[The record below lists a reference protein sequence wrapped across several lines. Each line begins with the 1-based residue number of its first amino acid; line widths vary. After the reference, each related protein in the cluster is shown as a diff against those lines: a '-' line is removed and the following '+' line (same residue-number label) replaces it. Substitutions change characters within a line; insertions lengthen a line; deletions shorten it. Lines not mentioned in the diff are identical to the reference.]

1 VHASLE
7 ISGEGFSCHLTL
19 LGVLLKKILFVL
31 ISSLALTFPA
41 FATSYPLTI
50 KDDLDRNVVI
60 KAEPKRIIALLPS
73 HTETV
78 YALGA
83 GSSMVGRDAYSDFP
97 AQVLELPK
105 VGDLYNP
112 NIEAIVAL
120 KPDLVL
126 NSEYGELTPKLE
138 KAGITVWSGS
148 AQTFD
153 DVFETIT
160 VMGKILNREA
170 SATSLNAKMKA
181 DIREI
186 ETVIKAVKKVSVYY
200 EIDPTPYTVGPSS
213 YLGVL
218 IAKAGGA
225 NIIPKDL
232 GDFPK
237 ISPELVVKANPS
249 CIIGTSQAEAS
260 KRPGWAN
267 LNAILNNRVFQL
279 TPEQDNLVSRPG
291 PRIAQGLR
299 VLAKILHPGLFR

>member
-1 VHASLE
+1 M
-7 ISGEGFSCHLTL
+7 
-19 LGVLLKKILFVL
+19 KKILFVL
-31 ISSLALTFPA
+31 ISSFMLVAPA

-50 KDDLDRNVVI
+50 KDDLNRNVVI
-60 KAEPKRIIALLPS
+60 KSEPKRIIALLPS

-112 NIEAIVAL
+112 NVEAILAL

-138 KAGITVWSGS
+138 QAGVTVWAGS

-186 ETVIKAVKKVSVYY
+186 ETVTKAVKKVSVYY

-213 YLGVL
+213 FLGVL
-218 IAKAGGA
+218 ISKAGGA
-225 NIIPKDL
+225 NIIPKEL

-260 KRPGWAN
+260 KRPGWAS

-291 PRIAQGLR
+291 PRLAQGLR
-299 VLAKILHPGLFR
+299 VLARLLHPDLFR